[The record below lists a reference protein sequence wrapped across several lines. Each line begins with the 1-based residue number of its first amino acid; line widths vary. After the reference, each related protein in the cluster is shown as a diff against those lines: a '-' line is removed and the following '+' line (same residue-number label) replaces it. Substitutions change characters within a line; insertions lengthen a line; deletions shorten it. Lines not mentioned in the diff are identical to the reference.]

1 MDEYKYP
8 GMNPAGSG
16 VRNSFCRTSQPHT
29 GILGVLSILF
39 LAGCAAIT
47 AYDATSYKNATDL
60 KAEAILLIEKAK
72 DPPGPHATAIE
83 NLRLKLRQAYEYENG
98 KGSRNRYTLEQW
110 ALLSDPNGALLG
122 GFLKKW
128 ETENRG
134 QSPAFLEGISKNVA
148 QAFDEIIK
156 LESHKVKD

>member
-1 MDEYKYP
+1 MIEL
-8 GMNPAGSG
+8 
-16 VRNSFCRTSQPHT
+16 SQRALT
-29 GILGVLSILF
+29 CYLLIL

-47 AYDATSYKNATDL
+47 GYDATSYKAATDL
-60 KAEAILLIEKAK
+60 KAEALLLIDKAK
-72 DPPGPHATAIE
+72 DPPGPHASEIE
-83 NLRLKLRQAYEYENG
+83 ALRLKLRQAYEYEKG
-98 KGSRNRYTLEQW
+98 KGGRNRVTQEQW
-110 ALLSDPNGALLG
+110 ALLSDPNAALLG

-134 QSPAFLEGISKNVA
+134 QSPAFIEGVVKNVS